1 MKIKNLPALLATLC
15 ALALTAAGCQ
25 RQSAEQTAQ
34 ATEPRV
40 AQTTPSPVPQ
50 TAPPATT
57 ESYVI
62 EEPGRT
68 SSPVSPVSPVSP
80 ASPPPAV
87 TEHRAAAPPP
97 AVAEKRDVE
106 PPPAVSE
113 RPERSDVERPTRTVA
128 PPAKAPKQQPRQ
140 EPKANR
146 ERRLDSRERRL
157 AERQAELDAR
167 ERRLRRR
174 EAPRRT
180 EVPVPDQP
188 AESEP
193 VPEPAPDVVPERPQ
207 PEPATPVT
215 VDAGTKLDVRFSRSL
230 SSATSTVGEIF
241 RARIAEDLYAG
252 DRVAIPAGSEV
263 VGEVTQ
269 AGPSKKI
276 GGRAVLG
283 LRFTDIVLPSGE
295 TVPLKASFQRE
306 GQNKSGRDAAT
317 IGGATAGGAILGRI
331 LSKGGGKGTVLGAI
345 IGAAAGAAIASRNP
359 GEEVVIPEG
368 SVLGI
373 VLDRP
378 VEVQGR
384 R

>member
-1 MKIKNLPALLATLC
+1 MKIQSPKALLATLF
-15 ALALTAAGCQ
+15 ALALAAAGCS
-25 RQSAEQTAQ
+25 REASQSAEQPARTTA
-34 ATEPRV
+34 PRV
-40 AQTTPSPVPQ
+40 AQATPPPI
-50 TAPPATT
+50 PPAASTAAT
-57 ESYVI
+57 EPYVL
-62 EEPGRT
+62 EESGHT
-68 SSPVSPVSPVSP
+68 SPP
-80 ASPPPAV
+80 ASAVPPPAASERREVQPPPAV
-87 TEHRAAAPPP
+87 EP
-97 AVAEKRDVE
+97 AVEPRDVE
-106 PPPAVSE
+106 QPPRA
-113 RPERSDVERPTRTVA
+113 VA
-128 PPAKAPKQQPRQ
+128 PPARSPKQQPTPA
-140 EPKANR
+140 PKADR

-157 AERQAELDAR
+157 TQRQADLDAR
-167 ERRLRRR
+167 ERRLRRQ
-174 EAPRRT
+174 EASPRPPRRV

-193 VPEPAPDVVPERPQ
+193 GPAPTPDVIPERQRTEPAG
-207 PEPATPVT
+207 PVT
-215 VDAGTKLDVRFSRSL
+215 VSAGTKLDVRFDRSL

-241 RARIAEDLYAG
+241 RARVNEDLYDG
-252 DRVAIPAGSEV
+252 DRIAIPAGSEV

-276 GGRAVLG
+276 GGKSVLG

-317 IGGATAGGAILGRI
+317 IGGVTAGGAILGRI
-331 LSKGGGKGTVLGAI
+331 LSKGGGRGTALGAI